1 MKPTTAAMKTKS
13 TMADRKQLA
22 LGETGVLHGVCVRC
36 LGNDRGACSS
46 CAFGDYVYDCNEIA
60 CLGYEREAGENVY
73 YEPVNSTIIP

>member
-13 TMADRKQLA
+13 TMADHKQLA
-22 LGETGVLHGVCVRC
+22 LGETGVLHGVRV

-60 CLGYEREAGENVY
+60 CLGYEREDGENVY
-73 YEPVNSTIIP
+73 YQQVNPATK